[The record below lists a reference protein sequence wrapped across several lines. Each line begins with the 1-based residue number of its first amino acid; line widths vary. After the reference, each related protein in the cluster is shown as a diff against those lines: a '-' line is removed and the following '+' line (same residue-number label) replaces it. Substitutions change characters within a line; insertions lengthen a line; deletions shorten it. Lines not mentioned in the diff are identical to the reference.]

1 MKRDKQDEKKSLGD
15 YFLEKEKNI
24 ETLYDY
30 YDSMFKI
37 LLSCNLEPILISG
50 ETCYKT
56 HLAKELLNNEK
67 ISIVS
72 LNKESDINQLLGNSI
87 FLNNEKAIEFYLKYF
102 GLISGNNY
110 LFNNL
115 NEKKKNEILGKLN
128 DDIKNEQNEFK
139 KNILCVLEEKYRQII
154 LNENNDNYKNNIFQN
169 IKVELRPGLFL
180 NSLFSEKSLILKDLT
195 NFQQKF

>member
-115 NEKKKNEILGKLN
+115 NEKKKNEISGKLN

-139 KNILCVLEEKYRQII
+139 KKNFMCIRRKITSNN
-154 LNENNDNYKNNIFQN
+154 NE
-169 IKVELRPGLFL
+169 
-180 NSLFSEKSLILKDLT
+180 
-195 NFQQKF
+195 